1 MQYFESFIISLC
13 SVRLFQN
20 DGIKILK
27 DCKNYHRCCN
37 YENKLMQ
44 VVVFIFYLSI
54 KMRVLLIFE
63 DFIWEYYWILKSPS
77 VICLPAELPFQ
88 LDCSILTKLSK
99 LPFSAED
106 VSQNWTNDLY
116 SVITSFSCGIS
127 VLHLSLLQALRC
139 VPGSVVPFL

>member
-27 DCKNYHRCCN
+27 VCRNYHRWCN

-63 DFIWEYYWILKSPS
+63 DFI
-77 VICLPAELPFQ
+77 
-88 LDCSILTKLSK
+88 
-99 LPFSAED
+99 
-106 VSQNWTNDLY
+106 
-116 SVITSFSCGIS
+116 
-127 VLHLSLLQALRC
+127 
-139 VPGSVVPFL
+139 